1 MLVGFIRRT
10 IQQVRPTET
19 NQDIMEEYY
28 GVQSDST
35 VTSVSSDS
43 LIALVNINFIH
54 MGLSEYP
61 LNQFKL
67 SNKRIVSTV
76 YHG

>member
-1 MLVGFIRRT
+1 
-10 IQQVRPTET
+10 
-19 NQDIMEEYY
+19 MEEYY